1 MALPVWNAEVYG
13 NVVLLIDEVTQ
24 EIALASETTARKKVG
39 APIKGDWNASNV
51 ETLGKVIR
59 FYEREG
65 YKTAK
70 GMQWS
75 PEGTD
80 LANAKPILKA
90 TKYAQ
95 PCIHWVAPSKA
106 PGPVSNM
113 KILSF
118 SQVEQAMKK
127 DLRENAPKAKPK
139 RK

>member
-1 MALPVWNAEVYG
+1 MALPIWNAEVYG
-13 NVVLLIDEVTQ
+13 NVVLLIDETTQ
-24 EIALASETTARKKVG
+24 EIALASETAARKKLG
-39 APIKGDWNASNV
+39 APIKGEWNASNV

-59 FYEREG
+59 FYEGQG

-80 LANAKPILKA
+80 LASAKPVLKA

-113 KILSF
+113 KAISF
-118 SQVEQAMKK
+118 SQAELMRI
-127 DLRENAPKAKPK
+127 LGENPGKAKPK
-139 RK
+139 KK